1 MQFQSLFQWILL
13 SNYLYIADSNLIHPR
28 FQSLFQWI
36 LLSNPIPFL
45 TGKDRQP
52 VSILV
57 LVDLARELQTQ
68 VDLKRKNQ
76 VSILVLVDLARELS
90 KVKNLKSPNKM
101 FQSLFQWILLSN
113 KKYKYYIHAD
123 KFQSL
128 FQWILL
134 SNVRHSNSRLPL
146 FVRVSFNPCFSGS
159 CSRIPVTWMTCCI
172 IIVSILVL
180 VDLAL
185 E

>member
-57 LVDLARELQTQ
+57 LVDLAL
-68 VDLKRKNQ
+68 
-76 VSILVLVDLARELS
+76 ELS